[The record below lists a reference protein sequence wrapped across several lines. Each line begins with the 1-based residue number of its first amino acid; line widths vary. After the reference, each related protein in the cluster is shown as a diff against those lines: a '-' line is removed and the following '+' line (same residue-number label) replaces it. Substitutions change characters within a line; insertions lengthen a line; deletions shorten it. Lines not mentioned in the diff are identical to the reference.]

1 MSLKMHGLSQVEK
14 SRLRA
19 AFFLFIFQYF
29 TAAVE
34 KFLFSI
40 LIFAILACVAE
51 RFKPLLAE
59 NLIDADGNRV

>member
-1 MSLKMHGLSQVEK
+1 MHGLSQVEK

-19 AFFLFIFQYF
+19 AFFYSFPYTP

-40 LIFAILACVAE
+40 LIFSILSRVTE
-51 RFKPLLAE
+51 RIKAVLAE
-59 NLIDADGNRV
+59 DLVDADGDRV